1 MENWRGFR
9 CRKFFRGLI
18 ASRQPEEIIKLVEQ
32 YNKDLKKTEG
42 SYLDIVIRS
51 EGAFS
56 YKDIMEMPV
65 NSIEMLVDRMNNRV
79 EEINKANKS
88 AMTKR

>member
-1 MENWRGFR
+1 MENWRRFR

-79 EEINKANKS
+79 DEINKANKS

>member
-1 MENWRGFR
+1 MV
-9 CRKFFRGLI
+9 KFSYFLG
-18 ASRQPEEIIKLVEQ
+18 SEQWQPEEIIKLVEQ

-65 NSIEMLVDRMNNRV
+65 NSIQMLIERMNNRV
-79 EEINKANKS
+79 DEQNKANKA
-88 AMTKR
+88 AMSKR